1 MLYAAWRRT
10 VEEHADQVALIEMPS
25 RRRRTFAE
33 LDAALTNFQPKPEPI
48 AYVEQGGA
56 EFVLRVLAA
65 WKAGRVTC
73 PVEAGHAVPSLP
85 PPPEDVAHL
94 KITSGTT
101 GQPRAIAF
109 TARQLMADGR
119 NIRTTMGLRRE
130 WPNVAAVSLAHSYG
144 FSNLILPLV
153 LDGVPLI
160 LAESALPASIA
171 AVLEEF
177 DGVTLP
183 GVPVLWQAWHGAGV
197 LNQRVRLAI
206 SAGAPLPVELE
217 QRIHAASGVKVHNF
231 YGASECGGIAFD
243 RTELPREDDKLIGEA
258 LDGVCLTVE
267 NDCLVVAGEAVGA
280 GYWPEREPS
289 LDGGRFVTSDLAAI
303 SDGEVRLHGRVSDV
317 INRGGRKIE
326 PQAVE
331 AVIRSHPAVE
341 ACLVFGVPAND
352 ASRGER
358 IVAAVVLANAT
369 RSGELARYV
378 ADRLPA
384 WQCPQDWWVLPE
396 LFANERGKTPRRA
409 WRERYLR
416 ERRTER
422 P

>member
-10 VEEHADQVALIEMPS
+10 VERYADQVALVEMPA

-33 LDAALTNFQPKPEPI
+33 LDAALIDFTPGSGPI
-48 AYVEQGGA
+48 THVDQTGA

-65 WKAGRVTC
+65 WKAGCVTC
-73 PVEAGHAVPSLP
+73 PVEAGHPVPSLTAP
-85 PPPEDVAHL
+85 PPDVAHL

-101 GQPRAIAF
+101 GRPRAIAF
-109 TARQLMADGR
+109 TAGQLAADGR

-153 LDGVPLI
+153 LDGIPLI

-171 AVLEEF
+171 AVLDDF
-177 DGVTLP
+177 NAVTLP
-183 GVPVLWQAWHGAGV
+183 GVPVLWQAWQRAGV
-197 LNQRVRLAI
+197 LDQRVKLAI

-217 QRIHAASGVKVHNF
+217 QRIHSTSGLKVHNF

-243 RTELPREDDKLIGEA
+243 RSESPREDAALIGGA
-258 LDGVCLTVE
+258 MDGVGLTVE
-267 NDCLVVAGEAVGA
+267 DGCLVVTGDAVGR
-280 GYWPEREPS
+280 GYWPDPDPALS
-289 LDGGRFVTSDLAAI
+289 GGRFLTTDLAAI
-303 SDGEVRLHGRVSDV
+303 TSGEVRLHGRASDV

-326 PQAVE
+326 PHAVE
-331 AVIRSHPAVE
+331 NVIRSHPAVE
-341 ACLVFGVPAND
+341 ACLVFGVPAED

-358 IVAAVVLANAT
+358 VVAAVVLANAT
-369 RSGELARYV
+369 AAGELARFV

-384 WQCPQDWWVLPE
+384 WQCPQDWWMVPE
-396 LFANERGKTPRRA
+396 LVANERGKTPRRT

-416 ERRTER
+416 ERRR
-422 P
+422 